1 MGVSILLPLAI
12 LASVFLGIAV
22 FTLFSIFAFRRDDQM
37 RWTLLGAG
45 TFLAMLLNSWWIF
58 VLGLA
63 YYKLVILGQDT

>member
-12 LASVFLGIAV
+12 LASVLLGIAI
-22 FTLFSIFAFRRDDQM
+22 FTLFSIFAFRRSDQM
-37 RWTLLGAG
+37 RWTLLGTG
-45 TFLAMLLNSWWIF
+45 TFLALLLNSWWIV